1 MGNPDIANK
10 LSAIEFT
17 GLGLDQHFR
26 HFIGGGGDREIAKI
40 HLESAFQAWLQ
51 TNEEAGV
58 AMAAYELAVVQWGLS
73 EMEAAAKYLGIA
85 SEYWGRQNHPRQGG
99 ALNLLG
105 LLHWRKGDL
114 PTAERYYQMAL
125 ELRVADGHDF
135 YAAQIENNLGLLAM
149 ERGEYKNA
157 QQRFL
162 GTLAKTQGPIY
173 DLVQV
178 SYGTQRASVA
188 EIIADL
194 RSGHLKLALVAL
206 NNFAVLQD
214 KTGAP
219 QKAVP
224 LWETYLQLA
233 PNAADRRTPGYA
245 ANNLGITYLRQGEIE
260 KARFQ
265 LRQALR
271 TFEELSDAAGVAS
284 AHHSLGNY
292 YLILGQYNRAI
303 DEFSSALEHRTAER
317 AAGKRVETLL
327 DLSRT
332 YDAHR
337 NPEKAL
343 YIAVEAIQVAGG
355 LDSPS
360 LLAAALVVASR
371 LATHQRSYDD
381 AAKYLNRTR
390 SISREKIQLRTLAE
404 IEYSSGE
411 LALSRNL
418 HQLAASHFSSTVE
431 LTQQGWN
438 VELQAK
444 AQARFS
450 RTQRQMGRHQVAL
463 HAAERAVVAADRLR
477 ARVRS
482 PRARASMM
490 SAVRLAYFEKVASL
504 VSLGKPLEAWVASQQ
519 ARSRTLWETKQESSD
534 FALSA
539 NQELLSQHESLR
551 TKFSALANGLAE
563 DNQPSSE
570 EFARL
575 QLLIEELETVEGKIA
590 SHAAADPLS
599 SQFNIAAAQQF
610 IASLD
615 NETAVLEHVTGD
627 GESIGFVV
635 TSAGVSTWN
644 FDNQQALRPKLEA
657 AINSV
662 SNPTNLVDLNAFRY
676 LSEQLLAPLDY
687 LDQRR
692 LILITDAYL
701 RSLPFSVLPDPAS
714 NSPLLEHREI
724 IYVDSIPTLD
734 NTSWELPKRIAV
746 VANPTLPAVA
756 SNVSVSL
763 VRSAFGE
770 IAPLPYAEEEAR
782 EINALAPE
790 TVKVLLGDQATLE
803 NVLHVEFWDS
813 DVLHFATHGLTN
825 TQLPELAGILLVDKD
840 HQSTA
845 LRAID
850 LRQLTVTSS
859 LVVLSACQSGIGQ
872 VIQGEGMFSL
882 SRAFRAAGATSTIS
896 SLWRVE
902 DRSTSILMK
911 YFYEGILKQGF
922 DPATALQSAQM
933 QTMSD
938 PRTRHPYYWAGF
950 VFEK

>member
-1 MGNPDIANK
+1 M
-10 LSAIEFT
+10 
-17 GLGLDQHFR
+17 
-26 HFIGGGGDREIAKI
+26 
-40 HLESAFQAWLQ
+40 
-51 TNEEAGV
+51 
-58 AMAAYELAVVQWGLS
+58 
-73 EMEAAAKYLGIA
+73 
-85 SEYWGRQNHPRQGG
+85 
-99 ALNLLG
+99 
-105 LLHWRKGDL
+105 
-114 PTAERYYQMAL
+114 
-125 ELRVADGHDF
+125 
-135 YAAQIENNLGLLAM
+135 
-149 ERGEYKNA
+149 
-157 QQRFL
+157 
-162 GTLAKTQGPIY
+162 
-173 DLVQV
+173 
-178 SYGTQRASVA
+178 
-188 EIIADL
+188 
-194 RSGHLKLALVAL
+194 
-206 NNFAVLQD
+206 
-214 KTGAP
+214 
-219 QKAVP
+219 
-224 LWETYLQLA
+224 
-233 PNAADRRTPGYA
+233 
-245 ANNLGITYLRQGEIE
+245 
-260 KARFQ
+260 
-265 LRQALR
+265 
-271 TFEELSDAAGVAS
+271 
-284 AHHSLGNY
+284 
-292 YLILGQYNRAI
+292 
-303 DEFSSALEHRTAER
+303 
-317 AAGKRVETLL
+317 
-327 DLSRT
+327 
-332 YDAHR
+332 
-337 NPEKAL
+337 
-343 YIAVEAIQVAGG
+343 
-355 LDSPS
+355 
-360 LLAAALVVASR
+360 
-371 LATHQRSYDD
+371 
-381 AAKYLNRTR
+381 
-390 SISREKIQLRTLAE
+390 
-404 IEYSSGE
+404 
-411 LALSRNL
+411 
-418 HQLAASHFSSTVE
+418 
-431 LTQQGWN
+431 
-438 VELQAK
+438 
-444 AQARFS
+444 
-450 RTQRQMGRHQVAL
+450 
-463 HAAERAVVAADRLR
+463 
-477 ARVRS
+477 
-482 PRARASMM
+482 
-490 SAVRLAYFEKVASL
+490 
-504 VSLGKPLEAWVASQQ
+504 
-519 ARSRTLWETKQESSD
+519 
-534 FALSA
+534 
-539 NQELLSQHESLR
+539 
-551 TKFSALANGLAE
+551 
-563 DNQPSSE
+563 
-570 EFARL
+570 
-575 QLLIEELETVEGKIA
+575 
-590 SHAAADPLS
+590 
-599 SQFNIAAAQQF
+599 
-610 IASLD
+610 
-615 NETAVLEHVTGD
+615 LEHVTGD